1 MQLDVRGV
9 NMSFPCNICAKVFST
24 RGNLKRHTLNTHG
37 DVQSKPVEI
46 SAGSAV
52 LQHPFTCIVAG
63 CTQSGKTVWVKS
75 LLEKAQKTISP
86 PPQRII
92 WCYGQWQPGIEFNQG
107 IPEDIDNADYLDV
120 SQRNLIVLDDL
131 MAQSG
136 KDKRISDLFTKG
148 SHHRKLSIIYIVQNI
163 FHHGKEMRNISL
175 NAHYIVL
182 FKSPR
187 DKQQIAML
195 ARQINPG
202 RVQELMRSYEEATSR
217 PHGYLMLDLKPTTD
231 DQDRLK
237 TNVLLGEIAQFYR
250 QPPLVNAMYDAEQRM
265 KEIMEAPQLSAVEK
279 SKLYSDQL
287 NRFLTFKNKMAHSSP
302 GIPETSAQSIPQAPA
317 EIPPQV
323 PPIPVPAEIP
333 PPVPATPK
341 PNFLTPSPTE
351 EERPK
356 LKLFQAF
363 SSQNFFHNWVDPAD
377 WTERDLA
384 RMTPEARED
393 YERFILSDR
402 PKYIPMKPE
411 KLAKLSPEDRQE
423 YENSLKI
430 TKTPRRYALRS
441 RPY

>member
-1 MQLDVRGV
+1 
-9 NMSFPCNICAKVFST
+9 MSFPCNICAKVFST
-24 RGNLKRHTLNTHG
+24 RGNLKRHTLDTHG

-52 LQHPFTCIVAG
+52 LQHPFTCIVVG

-75 LLEKAQKTISP
+75 LLENAQKTISP
-86 PPQRII
+86 TPQRII
-92 WCYGQWQPGIEFNQG
+92 WCYGQWQPSYFDMMRTMPGIEFNQG

-136 KDKRISDLFTKG
+136 KDKRISDLLTKG
-148 SHHRKLSIIYIVQNI
+148 SHHRNLSIIYIVQNI
-163 FHHGKEMRNISL
+163 FHQGKEMRNISL

-187 DKQQIAML
+187 DKQQISML
-195 ARQINPG
+195 ARQVNPG
-202 RVQELMRSYEEATSR
+202 RVQEFMRSYEDATRR

-231 DQDRLK
+231 DQQRLK
-237 TNVLLGEIAQFYR
+237 TNILPGEIVKFIQKQSYR

-265 KEIMEAPQLSAVEK
+265 KEIMNAPQLSAVEK

-317 EIPPQV
+317 EIPQQV

-341 PNFLTPSPTE
+341 PNFLTPPPTE

-356 LKLFQAF
+356 LKR
-363 SSQNFFHNWVDPAD
+363 NFFHNWVDPAD

-384 RMTPEARED
+384 RMTPEVRED

-402 PKYIPMKPE
+402 SKYIPMKPE

-423 YENSLKI
+423 YENSLKV

>member
-1 MQLDVRGV
+1 MQLDIRGV

-75 LLEKAQKTISP
+75 LLENAQKTISP
-86 PPQRII
+86 TPQRII
-92 WCYGQWQPGIEFNQG
+92 WCYGQWQPSYFDMMRTMPGIEFNQG
-107 IPEDIDNADYLDV
+107 IPEDIGNADYLDV

-148 SHHRKLSIIYIVQNI
+148 SHHRNLSIIYIVQNI
-163 FHHGKEMRNISL
+163 FHQGKEMRNISL

-187 DKQQIAML
+187 DKQQISML
-195 ARQINPG
+195 ARQVNPG
-202 RVQELMRSYEEATSR
+202 RVQEFMRSSSKLYATRR

-231 DQDRLK
+231 DQQRLK
-237 TNVLLGEIAQFYR
+237 TNILPGEIAKFIQKQSYR
-250 QPPLVNAMYDAEQRM
+250 QPAPLVNAMYDAEQRM
-265 KEIMEAPQLSAVEK
+265 KEIMDAPQLRAVEK

-341 PNFLTPSPTE
+341 PNFLTPPPTE

-356 LKLFQAF
+356 LKR
-363 SSQNFFHNWVDPAD
+363 NFFHNWIDPTD

-411 KLAKLSPEDRQE
+411 NLQSYPQ
-423 YENSLKI
+423 KI
-430 TKTPRRYALRS
+430 DKNMRTL
-441 RPY
+441 